1 MKRQVDADNRV
12 EGAMSWSEGRVFAPL
27 LLPLILSMLLSML
40 STNSAS
46 AISNRD
52 GASETA
58 HASGMPVVQW
68 ANPDVKPKAV
78 VVALHGATQQA
89 GSFDVLA
96 KHLTEQGFVVVG
108 LDLRGHGRWYFGPFQ
123 KLGGKTISYSQSVK
137 DLKALCRELRRE
149 YPGLPLFCIGES
161 TGGGV
166 AMHAVGEQKD
176 LFDGLI
182 LASAGTRTNI
192 FDWKLIIPDLCKG
205 LSNLDRKIDGSPYIL
220 KYASEDKRIVNEMV
234 TDPLSRSFLS
244 GKEIIKTLFFINSM
258 QGAAR
263 KLPHNLP
270 VLLLQGGRDHIVSP
284 ATAEALL
291 RNMTSDDKRMVVFQ
305 DSGHV
310 MLGTSYIKEPIMNL
324 VTSWLNDETSAANVK
339 IEMARNPIIPNH
351 LGPPHKQLNPT
362 AMFNQ
367 PAAMLNHAANSTTAI
382 R

>member
-1 MKRQVDADNRV
+1 MKRQVGAEVV
-12 EGAMSWSEGRVFAPL
+12 ESAMCWSRTRVFAPL
-27 LLPLILSMLLSML
+27 LLLVILSMLLPML
-40 STNSAS
+40 STNPAS
-46 AISNRD
+46 AITRSK
-52 GASETA
+52 GSGETA
-58 HASGMPVVQW
+58 HKSGIPVVQW
-68 ANPDVKPKAV
+68 TNPDMQPKAV
-78 VVALHGATQQA
+78 IVALHGATQQA

-96 KHLTEQGFVVVG
+96 KHLADQGFAVVG

-123 KLGGKTISYSQSVK
+123 KLGGKTISYTQSVK
-137 DLKALCRELRRE
+137 DLQALCGELRNQ

-166 AMHAVGEQKD
+166 AMHAVGQEKN
-176 LFDGLI
+176 LFDGLV

-205 LSNLDRKIDGSPYIL
+205 LTNLDKQIDGSPYIL

-234 TDPLSRSFLS
+234 ADPLSRSFLS

-263 KLPHNLP
+263 KLPQDLP
-270 VLLLQGGRDHIVSP
+270 VLLLQGGKDHIVSP

-291 RNMTSDDKRMVVFQ
+291 RNIGSDDKRMVVFQ
-305 DSGHV
+305 ESGHV

-324 VTSWLNDETSAANVK
+324 VTKWLNDETNAVNVK
-339 IEMARNPIIPNH
+339 MEMAKNPITPNH
-351 LGPPHKQLNPT
+351 VDPPHKALNPT
-362 AMFNQ
+362 AMVSQ
-367 PAAMLNHAANSTTAI
+367 PSAMLNHPASAATAV